1 MFYIHHP
8 KSKLLSN
15 WCKVILFSILFTQF
29 LGYQHRVA
37 HALISNSQHVSAPQF
52 NTLPVAFEGSD
63 FFTHQDIK
71 HECASWDHAV
81 LGYGFSS
88 LLFQIELLSLSFG
101 INRSSYQSN
110 CFSKTFS
117 YHSRAPPTSN

>member
-1 MFYIHHP
+1 MFYFNNP
-8 KSKLLSN
+8 KSKFLSA
-15 WCKVILFSILFTQF
+15 WCKVILASILFMQF
-29 LGYQHRVA
+29 LGYQHRIA
-37 HALISNSQHVSAPQF
+37 HSFTNSSPLLSISQF
-52 NTLPVAFEGSD
+52 NTLNNSYEGSD
-63 FFTHQDIK
+63 FSTHQENK
-71 HECASWDHAV
+71 HQCASWDHAV